1 MPRPRR
7 PAIAEA
13 LRHRVQRGLASGA
26 LRPGD
31 RLPSTREMAADLDAD
46 PRVVADA
53 YRVLAGDGLVELRP
67 RAGVF
72 VGAAPGAAAE
82 QGVASAAWLADVVAE
97 GVRRGVSAPTLGG
110 ALDAATRSRPVHAA
124 VIAATLDQ
132 AVGIARE
139 LRDDFGMVASA
150 WVSDQ
155 LPAGELPRGV
165 ARSNLLVATEFTAE
179 RVQQLGDEAGIRT
192 VVIDVRPDLLS
203 PEWRLLLREAQR
215 GALFVV
221 LADPRFGTLVQ
232 TFLHGAEGAENVRV
246 LVAGQDDVSAIPPG
260 TAAYVTEAARERLGR
275 ARLPDRLVAP
285 ARTLSDASVRAVAE
299 ALVTTNLSGPRRRR
313 GAAA

>member
-1 MPRPRR
+1 
-7 PAIAEA
+7 
-13 LRHRVQRGLASGA
+13 
-26 LRPGD
+26 
-31 RLPSTREMAADLDAD
+31 MAADLDAD

-53 YRVLAGDGLVELRP
+53 YRVLAADGLVELRP

-72 VGAAPGAAAE
+72 VGAAPGAAAAA
-82 QGVASAAWLADVVAE
+82 GAPSAVWLADVVAE
-97 GVRRGVSAPTLGG
+97 GVRRGVGAPTLGG
-110 ALDAATRSRPVHAA
+110 ALDAATRTRPVHVA
-124 VIAATLDQ
+124 VVAGTLDQ

-139 LRDDFGMVASA
+139 LRDDFGMIATAFVADD
-150 WVSDQ
+150 VR
-155 LPAGELPRGV
+155 AGEVLPRAL
-165 ARSNLLVATEFTAE
+165 ARANLLVGTEFTAE
-179 RVQQLGDEAGIRT
+179 RVERLGAQLGVRALI
-192 VVIDVRPDLLS
+192 IDVRPDLLS

-246 LVAGQDDVSAIPPG
+246 LVAGQDDLAAVPPG

-275 ARLPDRLVAP
+275 ARLPERLVAP

-299 ALVTTNLSGPRRRR
+299 ALVVINLAAERRKQRR
-313 GAAA
+313 PGAAASEAI